1 MRITRDSSGNL
12 CFSPEEWRTAKQI
25 SSFFS
30 RFAAAQRK
38 KQATEL
44 TLQAVESIENDEND
58 IEAWETEMQLQEMQK
73 AVFNEIDFEHPIE
86 YNGNNICHLVKEGKL
101 AKKFKVIELKQMC
114 EFLEIDVSGLIGRK
128 NSYVKPLE
136 VLVQSCS
143 CSIDL

>member
-73 AVFNEIDFEHPIE
+73 AVFNEIDFEP
-86 YNGNNICHLVKEGKL
+86 
-101 AKKFKVIELKQMC
+101 
-114 EFLEIDVSGLIGRK
+114 
-128 NSYVKPLE
+128 PLNTTAITYAI
-136 VLVQSCS
+136 L
-143 CSIDL
+143 